1 MNENQALIDLFQQFK
16 KFAIIGV
23 SQTWQRPSNFVGKYL
38 LNHGYTVYPVN
49 PNYQRVL
56 GQVCYPSLSAIPY
69 PVEIVVCFRRPESLK
84 TLVPE
89 LLKKEVKV
97 LWLQLGVINKQVKLW

>member
-23 SQTWQRPSNFVGKYL
+23 SQTWPRPSNFVGKYL
-38 LNHGYTVYPVN
+38 LNHGYCIPAN

-56 GQVCYPSLSAIPY
+56 GQVCYPSLPIPY
-69 PVEIVVCFRRPESLK
+69 PVEIVACFRRPESLK

-89 LLKKEVKV
+89 LLKKR
-97 LWLQLGVINKQVKLW
+97 